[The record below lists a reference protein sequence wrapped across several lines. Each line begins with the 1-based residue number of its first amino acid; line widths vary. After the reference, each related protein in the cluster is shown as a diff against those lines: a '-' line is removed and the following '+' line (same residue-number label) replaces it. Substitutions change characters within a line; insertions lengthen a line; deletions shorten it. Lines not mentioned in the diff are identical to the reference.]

1 MSDWHGSDD
10 LAENLVQVD
19 TLILLPGN
27 PRQGD
32 VGAISQSLER
42 FGQRSPIKINTDNVI
57 LGGNHTLL
65 AAQALGW
72 TDIAVTV
79 ATGLEGAE
87 QSAYALAD
95 NRLSDL
101 ATYDNELLYDLEDF
115 EELRIELGY
124 AEDRMKDQF
133 YTPAWVFDA
142 MGLEFDI
149 DVAAP
154 VGGVEWI
161 PAKRYF
167 TKEDDGLAQDWD
179 GLVWCNP
186 PFSGAADW
194 ARKFIEHANGV
205 LLSSI
210 PGNTTWF
217 TELGRQNALIW
228 FHDKGLLFHR
238 PEYDKPEQIPWP
250 TMFAAVGDGEAGL
263 RRLADTADGVLL
275 RLDDAV

>member
-1 MSDWHGSDD
+1 M
-10 LAENLVQVD
+10 
-19 TLILLPGN
+19 
-27 PRQGD
+27 
-32 VGAISQSLER
+32 
-42 FGQRSPIKINTDNVI
+42 
-57 LGGNHTLL
+57 GGNHTLL

-72 TDIAVTV
+72 TEIAVTV
-79 ATGLEGAE
+79 TSGLEGAE

-95 NRLSDL
+95 NKLSDL
-101 ATYDNELLYDLEDF
+101 ATYDNELLYEMEMHVLEETGDLVGTGYDLEDL
-115 EELRIELGY
+115 EDLRVELGY
-124 AEDRMKDQF
+124 VEDRLKDQF
-133 YTPAWVFDA
+133 FTPAWVFEA
-142 MGLEFDI
+142 MELQFDI

-154 VGGVEWI
+154 DGGVEWI

-167 TKEDDGLAQDWD
+167 TKEDDGLAQDWE

-194 ARKFIEHANGV
+194 AKKFTEHANGV

-210 PGNTTWF
+210 PGNSRWVP
-217 TELGRQNALIW
+217 ELCRQDALIW

-250 TMFAAVGDGEAGL
+250 TMFAAMGDGEAGL

-275 RLDDAV
+275 RRDAL